1 MFSTKSFF
9 NQFKEVEYESKR
21 KNLYQGYS
29 NYIILGAFSALT
41 GALSMAGSSMMGS
54 VANDPAVQDALAQ
67 AGSSVS
73 TDELARMAMISG
85 GMLLGMGILYLVVGI
100 LGVIFAKNTGKA
112 KLLMVLG
119 GIVAVL
125 AIVSTVINI
134 INGAS
139 MSGVFMDLAFIVLAG
154 LYFLGA
160 KLNNDDA
167 KAEMA
172 AAQAIE
178 TVEVEIIEDD
188 QDEEK

>member
-1 MFSTKSFF
+1 MKASGKTFIKVTAII
-9 NQFKEVEYESKR
+9 
-21 KNLYQGYS
+21 L
-29 NYIILGAFSALT
+29 IILGAFSALT

-73 TDELARMAMISG
+73 TDELARM
-85 GMLLGMGILYLVVGI
+85 
-100 LGVIFAKNTGKA
+100 
-112 KLLMVLG
+112 
-119 GIVAVL
+119 

>member
-1 MFSTKSFF
+1 M
-9 NQFKEVEYESKR
+9 
-21 KNLYQGYS
+21 
-29 NYIILGAFSALT
+29 
-41 GALSMAGSSMMGS
+41 
-54 VANDPAVQDALAQ
+54 
-67 AGSSVS
+67 
-73 TDELARMAMISG
+73 
-85 GMLLGMGILYLVVGI
+85 
-100 LGVIFAKNTGKA
+100 
-112 KLLMVLG
+112 
-119 GIVAVL
+119 
-125 AIVSTVINI
+125 INI

>member
-1 MFSTKSFF
+1 MKASGKTFIKVTAII
-9 NQFKEVEYESKR
+9 
-21 KNLYQGYS
+21 L
-29 NYIILGAFSALT
+29 IILGAFSALT

-85 GMLLGMGILYLVVGI
+85 GMLLGMGILYLAVGI
-100 LGVIFAKNTGKA
+100 LGVVFAKNTGKA

-172 AAQAIE
+172 AAPAVE
-178 TVEVEIIEDD
+178 TVEVVEAEIVEND

>member
-1 MFSTKSFF
+1 MKASGKTFIKVTAII
-9 NQFKEVEYESKR
+9 
-21 KNLYQGYS
+21 L
-29 NYIILGAFSALT
+29 IILGAFSALT

-178 TVEVEIIEDD
+178 TVDVEIIEDY